1 MRKNILMVV
10 FLAICPLAFAQQAQ
24 NNDSIVKLVKAGMS
38 DDLIVS
44 AINTQPGT
52 YDTSADSLI
61 ALKSAGA
68 SDKVISAILQKA
80 AASAPA
86 VPTPTGQS
94 TLSARL
100 NALVVKLVQA
110 GQPDEIILATI
121 KMAPESFDASP
132 DALAALKRAGASD
145 AVVAAIVQKADAQ
158 GQDASSAAMLS
169 TLAGQNPNDPMA
181 LHYVGIYMMT
191 ATPDG
196 KGKMVLIKQAAAGDA
211 TLGLGGALG
220 MAFSGGLA
228 KAKMTLSVS
237 GARAAIRTQEKTPVF
252 YMYLPSNGYIY
263 SVSTAFM
270 TAKAAKGLPSNF
282 GSPSQFTLISIEDKN
297 DSREIEVG
305 KLGLGGEKDSID
317 EKQTIKFNAEQIRPN
332 VYKVTPAVDL
342 KPGEYAFVAPT
353 GVVTDDPWVQHHY
366 DTAVGGLAVYDFGV
380 D

>member
-1 MRKNILMVV
+1 
-10 FLAICPLAFAQQAQ
+10 LAISPLLFAQQAL
-24 NNDSIVKLVKAGMS
+24 NNDAVIKLVKAGLS
-38 DDLIVS
+38 DDLIVTT
-44 AINTQPGT
+44 INASPGT
-52 YDTSADSLI
+52 YDTSPDGLI
-61 ALKSAGA
+61 ALKAAGA
-68 SDKVISAILQKA
+68 SDKVVSAIVLKA
-80 AASAPA
+80 SGAAPSAP
-86 VPTPTGQS
+86 VPTSSS
-94 TLSARL
+94 TPQTTS

-110 GQPDEIILATI
+110 GQPDEIILAAI
-121 KMAPESFDASP
+121 KMVPGGFDAS
-132 DALAALKRAGASD
+132 AEGLAGLKQAGASD
-145 AVVAAIVQKADAQ
+145 KVIAAIVQKAGAQ

-169 TLAGQNPNDPMA
+169 TLAGQDPNDPMA

-196 KGKMVLIKQAAAGDA
+196 KGKMAFIKQAAAGDA

-228 KAKMTLSVS
+228 RAKMTLSVAE
-237 GARAAIRTQEKTPVF
+237 ARAAIRTQEKAPVF

-270 TAKAAKGLPSNF
+270 TARAAKGMPSNF
-282 GSPSQFTLISIEDKN
+282 GSPSQFTLISIEDKK
-297 DSREIEVG
+297 DHREIEVG
-305 KLGLGGEKDSID
+305 KLGFAGEKDSID
-317 EKQTIKFNAEQIRPN
+317 EKMTIKFNAEQIRPN

-366 DTAVGGLAVYDFGV
+366 DTAVGGLAVFDFGV